1 MRPMARSNAVN
12 IRSGPKYPRVK
23 VEIAGAYGGFY
34 PTVAVVQAAM
44 RRAGVPLQELSNF
57 CAEAAEAQE
66 DSLLQTC
73 LRWVDV
79 DVR

>member
-1 MRPMARSNAVN
+1 MARGNAIN
-12 IRSGPKYPRVK
+12 ISSGPKYPRVK
-23 VEIAGAYGGFY
+23 VQVVGAYGGFC

-44 RRAGVPLQELSNF
+44 RRAGIPLQELSNF

-66 DSLLQTC
+66 DNLLRTC

>member
-1 MRPMARSNAVN
+1 MADHSALN
-12 IRSGPKYPRVK
+12 ISSGPRYPHVK
-23 VEIAGAYGGFY
+23 AHVVGAYGGLY

-44 RRAGVPLQELSNF
+44 RRAGIPVHELSNF
-57 CAEAAEAQE
+57 CAEAADAEE
-66 DSLLQTC
+66 DNLLQTC

>member
-1 MRPMARSNAVN
+1 MQPMARTEALNL
-12 IRSGPKYPRVK
+12 RSGPRYPQVK
-23 VEIAGAYGGFY
+23 VQIAGASGGFY

-44 RRAGVPLQELSNF
+44 RRAGIPLEELSNF
-57 CAEAAEAQE
+57 CAEAAETQE
-66 DSLLQTC
+66 DNLLRTC

>member
-1 MRPMARSNAVN
+1 MQPMASGNAIN
-12 IRSGPKYPRVK
+12 ISSGPKYPRVK
-23 VEIAGAYGGFY
+23 VQVVGAYGGFY

-44 RRAGVPLQELSNF
+44 RQAGIPLQELSNF

-66 DSLLQTC
+66 DNLLRTC